1 MRPLLTG
8 LALAAAGVG
17 AALVGAALVGL
28 ALHRGG
34 EPAVAIVAAAALVA
48 LPPIAFA
55 ATWRHPA
62 TPLAVGSLAWS
73 LLVWAVLPLYFPGER
88 DEALLTAMTFGEG
101 AMHAEPLATAA
112 PLPQLAEALV
122 ATPPPPAADLVRPD
136 QIALH
141 YDGEGRRMTVEVT
154 IEHGGVARELVMLLD
169 TGATFTTLH
178 PDVLAELGLPVND
191 ASPRIALQTAGGE
204 REASLHLLDRLWLGD
219 LPIDGVAIATCEA
232 CASDEVAGLLGLN
245 VTGGFNLAIDA
256 DRHEVLFTRRADAS
270 RHVDIKPFVEIGATI
285 QQIGDRVRAR
295 PWLRNRAGR
304 PIPRAEVALRCRDE
318 AWIVPLGPIAAGDR
332 ATGERRLPPHT
343 PCARYEIALHAAEW

>member
-1 MRPLLTG
+1 MKPLLTG
-8 LALAAAGVG
+8 LALAAAGVA

-34 EPAVAIVAAAALVA
+34 EAAVAILAAAALVA
-48 LPPIAFA
+48 GPPIAFA

-62 TPLAVGSLAWS
+62 GPLAIGALAWS
-73 LLVWAVLPLYFPGER
+73 LLLWAVLPLYFPGER
-88 DEALLTAMTFGEG
+88 DEALLTAITFGEG
-101 AMHAEPLATAA
+101 AMHAEPLADG

-122 ATPPPPAADLVRPD
+122 APAPPPATDVVRPD

-154 IEHGGVARELVMLLD
+154 IEHGGVPREIVMLLD

-178 PDVLAELGLPVND
+178 PDVLAALGLPVND
-191 ASPRIALQTAGGE
+191 AAPRIALQTAGGE

-295 PWLRNRAGR
+295 PWIENRAGR
-304 PIPRAEVALRCRDE
+304 TVTRADVALRCRDE
-318 AWIVPLGPIAAGDR
+318 AWIVPLGPVAAGGR